1 MNKNFLIGIFLG
13 LLFPIVLF
21 VFVVVFYQGYS
32 LTFFIN
38 NLITNYNLPIII
50 SLSLFANLLLF
61 LFKCWKK
68 QDEQLRGILFST
80 ILYGIIMVTI
90 KFI

>member
-1 MNKNFLIGIFLG
+1 MNKNFLIGLVLG

-61 LFKCWKK
+61 LFKFWKK

>member
-1 MNKNFLIGIFLG
+1 MNKNFLIGVVLG

-21 VFVVVFYQGYS
+21 VSVVVFYQGYS

-61 LFKCWKK
+61 LFKFWKK